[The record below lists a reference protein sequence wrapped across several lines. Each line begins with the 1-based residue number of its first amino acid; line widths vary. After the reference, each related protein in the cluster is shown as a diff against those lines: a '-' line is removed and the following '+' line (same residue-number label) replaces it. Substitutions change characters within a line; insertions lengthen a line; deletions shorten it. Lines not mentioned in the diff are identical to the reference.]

1 MTTNTEK
8 DKVIKYPRGQ
18 HLNIGIV
25 IFGIIFVYLLATII
39 MYITAPKITVYEVRQ
54 GSILKDNAY
63 TGLAVREET
72 VVYADSAGYINFY
85 AEDNSK
91 VKVGTKIYTLSNQKL
106 KFEQDT
112 IVQTEQSLSNEEKH
126 SLLLK
131 IQSYNNQFQ
140 ESDFSSTYQLKGEIQ
155 GSLNK
160 ISSQSKTD
168 QINKLISSGAYSD
181 ITVKTSSRDGVFVC
195 YTDGMEDLS
204 TEDISRDHFK
214 KTNYKKNELSS
225 NQEISVGEPIYKLV
239 TNDNW
244 NLLIE
249 VSEATKIALE
259 DKKTVKVNFK
269 KDNQELKASISFLE
283 QFDTP
288 VICLSFDNSMIR
300 YINDRFLDIELIL
313 EDESGL
319 KIPKSAETTKDF
331 YVVPKSYL
339 TVGGNNSKEGVM
351 RRQTNSKGE
360 PITEFLNVTVYY
372 EEDEYIYLDPNAF
385 DKGDVL
391 LKPESLES
399 YALKETRSLKGVY
412 CINKGYAVFK
422 QIQILCESDEY
433 YIIEEGN
440 SFGLS
445 NYDHIALDS
454 SNIKENDV
462 VF

>member
-1 MTTNTEK
+1 MTN
-8 DKVIKYPRGQ
+8 VIKYPKEK

-39 MYITAPKITVYEVRQ
+39 MYLTAPKITVYEVRQ

-63 TGLAVREET
+63 TGLALREET
-72 VVYADSAGYINFY
+72 VVYADSPGYVNFY

-91 VKVGTKIYTLSNQKL
+91 VKVGTKIYTLSSQKL
-106 KFEQDT
+106 DFIQETVDE
-112 IVQTEQSLSNEEKH
+112 TEEMLSNEEKNA
-126 SLLLK
+126 LLLK

-140 ESDFSSTYQLKGEIQ
+140 ESDFSSTYHLKNEIQ

-160 ISSQSKTD
+160 ITSQTKTD
-168 QINKLISSGAYSD
+168 RINGLISSGNYSD
-181 ITVKTSSRDGVFVC
+181 LTVKTATKDGVLVC
-195 YTDGMEDLS
+195 LTDGMEGLTVDNI
-204 TEDISRDHFK
+204 TRDHFK
-214 KTNYKKNELSS
+214 KSNYKKNELGS
-225 NQEISVGEPIYKLV
+225 NQKISAGEPIYKLV
-239 TNDNW
+239 TNDKW
-244 NLLIE
+244 NLIIE
-249 VSEATKIALE
+249 VTKDTQTALK

-269 KDNQELKASISFLE
+269 KDNQEMKATLSFLE

-288 VICLSFDNSMIR
+288 VICLSFENSMIR
-300 YINDRFLDIELIL
+300 YINERYLDIELIL

-319 KIPKSAETTKDF
+319 KIPKSAEVSKDF

-339 TVGGNNSKEGVM
+339 TVGGNNSKDGVI
-351 RRQTNSKGE
+351 RKRANSKGE
-360 PITEFLNVTVYY
+360 TITEFINVTVYY
-372 EEDEYIYLDPNAF
+372 EEDEYIYLDPNVF

-391 LKPESLES
+391 LKPESMET
-399 YALKETRSLKGVY
+399 YELKDTRSLKGVY

-422 QIQILCESDEY
+422 QIHILCESDEY

-445 NYDHIALDS
+445 NYDHIALDG